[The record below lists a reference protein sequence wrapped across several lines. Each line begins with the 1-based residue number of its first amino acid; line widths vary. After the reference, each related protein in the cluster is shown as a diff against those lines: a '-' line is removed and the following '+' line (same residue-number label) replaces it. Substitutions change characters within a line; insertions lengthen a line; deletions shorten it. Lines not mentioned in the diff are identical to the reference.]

1 MAYKYL
7 EECYCNILKF
17 FFSFVKLT
25 NLVSG
30 RYVFKL
36 TVSDEQGLTSSDTA
50 SVFVHPDPM
59 LLNLVQLTLPMNISM
74 LTHSAL
80 NTIVQK
86 IGLLMGDMKI
96 HVRELQHDSR
106 TNAAILVFYVE
117 VRLEKGVQK

>member
-1 MAYKYL
+1 M
-7 EECYCNILKF
+7 
-17 FFSFVKLT
+17 
-25 NLVSG
+25 SG

-59 LLNLVQLTLPMNISM
+59 LMNLVQLTLPMNISM

-86 IGLLMGDMKI
+86 IGLLMGDMKVQ
-96 HVRELQHDSR
+96 VRELQHDSR
-106 TNAAILVFYVE
+106 SNAAILVFYVE
-117 VRLEKGVQK
+117 VRLL